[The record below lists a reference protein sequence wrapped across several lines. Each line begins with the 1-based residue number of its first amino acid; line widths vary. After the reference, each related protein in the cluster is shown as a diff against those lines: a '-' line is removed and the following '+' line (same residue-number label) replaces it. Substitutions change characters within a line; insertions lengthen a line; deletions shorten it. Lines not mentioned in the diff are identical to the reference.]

1 MFHHQNTALHFLQ
14 NTEKMLKSL
23 NNNTSPF
30 SMENLLSR
38 EKLSPENLE
47 LNLDKSD
54 CGDSKYSHET
64 KLSLSPTENVQENS
78 DNERLSPPP
87 NNNTTSN
94 DKNDNVFFKFNNC
107 FKNRVCSNC
116 GRLDCNFIQCRIQSD
131 NCVVKDN
138 KPVLKFSVSAILGNE
153 HHQQNRNVQNGKE
166 SVTKNLR
173 TKTCKKRKRTS
184 FFLI

>member
-1 MFHHQNTALHFLQ
+1 MFHQQNTALHFLQ

-54 CGDSKYSHET
+54 GSDSKYSHET
-64 KLSLSPTENVQENS
+64 KLSLSPIENVQENS

-87 NNNTTSN
+87 NTTTTITTTANSLNVIN

-107 FKNRVCSNC
+107 FKNRICSNC
-116 GRLDCNFIQCRIQSD
+116 GRLDCNYIQCRIQSD

-138 KPVLKFSVSAILGNE
+138 KPVLKFSVSAILGNTE
-153 HHQQNRNVQNGKE
+153 HHQQSRNVQNGK
-166 SVTKNLR
+166 
-173 TKTCKKRKRTS
+173 
-184 FFLI
+184 